1 MKKNCN
7 LVLLALIL
15 VFSQGILAQSNFQNF
30 KAGMVF
36 NISLPDYMS
45 KTIGLNSAATIQ
57 FKSVVKDVYGFVIT
71 DPKEDLAL
79 AEMKFGSV
87 KEYAEDF
94 INEFL
99 KDEDQRKISK
109 AVTVKKGEVN
119 IVEYDASYYDKD
131 SKIEIAYVV
140 GLVETKNSFYKVLC
154 WSAGENKEKFKAD
167 FEKIIY
173 SIKE

>member
-94 INEFL
+94 
-99 KDEDQRKISK
+99 
-109 AVTVKKGEVN
+109 
-119 IVEYDASYYDKD
+119 
-131 SKIEIAYVV
+131 
-140 GLVETKNSFYKVLC
+140 
-154 WSAGENKEKFKAD
+154 
-167 FEKIIY
+167 
-173 SIKE
+173 